1 MVTLTRFACGLA
13 VAASLASGSAIKPR
27 LAHDKVQPF
36 PETVPDDLTGKLYKR
51 FKPWLHIIHGCVPFP
66 AVDAQGNTNDGLDIC
81 DGDET
86 NECDGSTGQVYSRSA
101 EKDGMFAIMY
111 TWYFP
116 KDVPSVCAVGGHRHD
131 WENVVLW
138 FSEKSE
144 SAKYLGI
151 SISAHGGYKKYAQGS
166 DEVKWDGDR
175 ALIGYTNEWPLN
187 HHLATTKDKPSGDVP
202 LIAWESLPKAAW
214 DALQAKDWDKADL
227 SFSDKNFDKL
237 LGDSKM
243 DK

>member
-1 MVTLTRFACGLA
+1 MVAFSQLTLGLTAAACM
-13 VAASLASGSAIKPR
+13 ASATVIKPR
-27 LAHDKVQPF
+27 LAHDKVEAF

-51 FKPWLHIIHGCVPFP
+51 FKPWLHIIHGCTPYP
-66 AVDAQGNTNDGLDIC
+66 AVDGQGNTNDGLDKH
-81 DGDET
+81 DGDES
-86 NECDGSTGQVYSRSA
+86 NECDHSTGQVYSRSA

-111 TWYFP
+111 AWYFP
-116 KDVPSVCAVGGHRHD
+116 KDVPSVGLGHRHD

-151 SISAHGGYKKYAQGS
+151 AISAHGGYAKYRQGS
-166 DEVKWDGDR
+166 DKVTWDGDR
-175 ALIGYTNEWPLN
+175 ALIGYTNVWPIN
-187 HHLATTKDKPSGDVP
+187 HHLDTTKDKPSGDVP
-202 LIAWESLPKAAW
+202 LIGWESLPKASW
-214 DALQAKDWDKADL
+214 DALQAKNWEEADL

-243 DK
+243 